1 MVRHP
6 TAHSPAAPDMLAP
19 LSSHATPLTH
29 RCPADLLALLAEY
42 CYRNCVS
49 SCAGGGGGGGDA
61 GGGAGGGFDSS
72 VCSRAP
78 PETYYHWDGPGG
90 PLGDTGLLGWTPIA
104 HHVGSGAEDAP

>member
-1 MVRHP
+1 
-6 TAHSPAAPDMLAP
+6 MLAP

-42 CYRNCVS
+42 GYRNCVS